1 MSSET
6 FVEEEFLGP
15 VDTDTSRAAYLG
27 EKPEVGDAFKA
38 IDKDS
43 YEVKLNANERIA
55 AEVPN
60 LKEEN
65 ELLKIKLGE
74 ALGKVT
80 PGGKK
85 KDLINIDTS
94 SLGSFASSVGNS
106 FMNIA
111 SEIPKKIDEIS
122 KDPEKKRNFMRGL
135 EIIEASSGIK
145 PISQA
150 KSPLGAITSGLLTA
164 EKGFIATDIAKLK
177 AMKKEGRR
185 YESPAE
191 KLIAANFGKYQ
202 EKVRDQRMGSSAVF
216 EKYNLARKVSL
227 EKNQL
232 PTGIF
237 NATFAPLKK
246 FIQEAGM
253 SKQYD
258 ELAAK
263 FLDKDYKQM
272 GNDDQ
277 TKFNDL
283 FQAATYQQVVQEIK
297 LLYPVSNKDIDTMLK
312 TKGDIST
319 NPEALK
325 YLIAGQM
332 AVTEIAKEAEKYAYK
347 YFEQEDQQFETKSI
361 KLAEKEIV
369 SKLRKEVNPATLKS
383 MFGSAEGVTDAG
395 YIAAYY
401 YQQLQAQKKE
411 NGIDPYKIFQVATV
425 SKEKEIDDI
434 RKKYED

>member
-38 IDKDS
+38 IDKDN

-65 ELLKIKLGE
+65 ELLKIKLGK
-74 ALGKVT
+74 ALGKET
-80 PGGKK
+80 PGGK

-94 SLGSFASSVGNS
+94 SLGSFASSIGNS

-111 SEIPKKIDEIS
+111 KEVPKRIDEIS

-150 KSPLGAITSGLLTA
+150 KSPLGAISEGLLKA

-202 EKVRDQRMGSSAVF
+202 EKVRDQRLSSSAVF
-216 EKYNLARKVSL
+216 EKYNLARKVAL

-272 GNDDQ
+272 SNDDQ

-369 SKLRKEVNPATLKS
+369 SKLRKKVNPATLKS

-401 YQQLQAQKKE
+401 YQQLQAEKK
-411 NGIDPYKIFQVATV
+411 
-425 SKEKEIDDI
+425 
-434 RKKYED
+434 RKWNRSLQNISSCYG